1 MKLLFYLISLNI
13 IYSQEIPYFSEK
25 RAINLL
31 YEQCDF
37 GPRHPGSIGHEKMK
51 IYLKNFLTPL
61 CDSLFV
67 MHEEAKN
74 PFDDEIMKLTNFFAR
89 YNINAPFRFI
99 IMAHWDSREYADKD
113 PTLSNR
119 KLPVIGA
126 NDGASGVAIILSL
139 AEILSKHPVLNI
151 GIDLLLVDGEDQ
163 GVSGNSESFGIGTQ
177 LFSKHIPNP
186 RPEFAICLDMV
197 ADTEQHFLMEQF
209 SLMQAP
215 NIVEEIWTL
224 ANDLGYFQFEKKIG
238 HAIMDDHYYLYKHA
252 QIPAIDIIDF
262 DYPNKEINYWHTIND
277 TPDNCSSQSLKTIG
291 IVMTHYIYGKD
302 MEYAK

>member
-1 MKLLFYLISLNI
+1 MKLLFYLISLSI

-37 GPRHPGSIGHEKMK
+37 GPRHPGTVGHEKMK
-51 IYLKNFLTPL
+51 IYLENFLTPL

-74 PFDDEIMKLTNFFAR
+74 PFDNEIMKLTNFFAR
-89 YNINAPFRFI
+89 YNINAQFRFI
-99 IMAHWDSREYADKD
+99 IMAHWDSREYADK
-113 PTLSNR
+113 
-119 KLPVIGA
+119 
-126 NDGASGVAIILSL
+126 
-139 AEILSKHPVLNI
+139 
-151 GIDLLLVDGEDQ
+151 LLVDGEDQ

-238 HAIMDDHYYLYKHA
+238 YAIMDDHYYLYKHA

-277 TPDNCSSQSLKTIG
+277 TPDNCSSESLKTVG
-291 IVMTHYIYGKD
+291 IVITHYIYGKD
-302 MEYAK
+302 MEHAK

>member
-1 MKLLFYLISLNI
+1 MIITLLIFLQCLVAQDA
-13 IYSQEIPYFSEK
+13 IYFNGN
-25 RAINLL
+25 RAMEHLE
-31 YEQCDF
+31 YQCSF
-37 GPRHPGSIGHEKMK
+37 GPRYPGSEGHKK
-51 IYLKNFLTPL
+51 FS
-61 CDSLFV
+61 DSLISFLNNIADMNLV
-67 MHEEAKN
+67 YKDSIIN
-74 PFDDEIMKLTNFFAR
+74 PITNNKIEITN
-89 YNINAPFRFI
+89 ILSRFNPRSENRI
-99 IMAHWDSREYADKD
+99 MIMAHWDTREIADKD
-113 PTLSNR
+113 SNYNIVP
-119 KLPVIGA
+119 LEAPLGA
-126 NDGASGVAIILSL
+126 NDGASGVAIILTL

-238 HAIMDDHYYLYKHA
+238 YAIMDDHYYLYKHA

-277 TPDNCSSQSLKTIG
+277 TPDNCSSESLKTVG

-302 MEYAK
+302 MEHAK